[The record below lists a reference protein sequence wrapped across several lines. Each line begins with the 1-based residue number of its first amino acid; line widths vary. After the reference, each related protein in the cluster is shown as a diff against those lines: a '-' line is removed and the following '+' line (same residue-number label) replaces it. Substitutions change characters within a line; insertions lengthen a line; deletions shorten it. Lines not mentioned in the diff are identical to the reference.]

1 MLGNWMFSYS
11 VYSNLE
17 EEVLVRHHHYIACK
31 DYDKTIT
38 KKINS
43 LRNLDF
49 SSQLIQQDQLEH
61 VDKKSPK
68 SKRIML
74 VEDEDD
80 IILLFKMILESD
92 VGLKVDSFTD
102 PFSALNNFGFGQY
115 DLIMIDI
122 ALPRMNGIEL
132 YYKIRKLD
140 NKVKICFL
148 TAGEM
153 YYEEVRKQV
162 FPELE
167 ANCIIRKPITNE
179 DLIQKVKDILKIQ

>member
-1 MLGNWMFSYS
+1 
-11 VYSNLE
+11 
-17 EEVLVRHHHYIACK
+17 
-31 DYDKTIT
+31 
-38 KKINS
+38 
-43 LRNLDF
+43 
-49 SSQLIQQDQLEH
+49 
-61 VDKKSPK
+61 
-68 SKRIML
+68 ML

-162 FPELE
+162 FPELD

>member
-1 MLGNWMFSYS
+1 MFSCL
-11 VYSNLE
+11 VDSNDLE
-17 EEVLVRHHHYIACK
+17 EGNKFVGYHQYIGCK
-31 DYDKTIT
+31 EYDKTIMN
-38 KKINS
+38 KLNF
-43 LRNLDF
+43 LRNPNLITQ
-49 SSQLIQQDQLEH
+49 SIQQKDQLNQIN
-61 VDKKSPK
+61 KNSPR

-102 PFSALNNFGFGQY
+102 PFSALNNFRPGLH
-115 DLIMIDI
+115 DLILIDI
-122 ALPRMNGIEL
+122 ALPKMNGFEL
-132 YYKIRKLD
+132 YKKIRKLD

-153 YYEEVRKQV
+153 YYEEVRNQV

-167 ANCIIRKPITNE
+167 ANCFIRKPITNE